1 MFPRHDAGR
10 GRAAARAE
18 RSVEETA
25 RTRTE
30 ASSDDVAAAGSDAD
44 PRKLE
49 RDRQP
54 LQLENWLTG
63 LDWTAG
69 DVGG

>member
-1 MFPRHDAGR
+1 MWVGDCRTDKETWKR
-10 GRAAARAE
+10 LNAE
-18 RSVEETA
+18 WN
-25 RTRTE
+25 
-30 ASSDDVAAAGSDAD
+30 VATAGSDTD